1 MEDIKERL
9 TNYKYNFFINL
20 QNYLEN
26 DLIFYGSIKRYD
38 YFDKSSDV
46 DIAVI
51 TDNIKSTISK
61 LKNYLKI
68 DKEKIKKIFQKFKK
82 NENTIITG
90 YKLKYEDKEKNFVF
104 DILIYDE
111 MYRTHVMNNINE
123 INNLPKYMIFILC
136 IIKYLYYM
144 LGLLSHNV
152 FLETKNFIFNCYF
165 NSTINLDKKNFMTTI
180 ILDE

>member
-9 TNYKYNFFINL
+9 TNYKYNFFTNL
-20 QNYLEN
+20 QNYLGN
-26 DLIFYGSIKRYD
+26 DLIFYGSVKRYD
-38 YFDKSSDV
+38 YFDESSDV

-51 TDNIKSTISK
+51 TENIKSTISK

-68 DKEKIKKIFQKFKK
+68 DKEKVKKIFQKFKK

-90 YKLKYEDKEKNFVF
+90 YKFKYEDEEKKFFF

-111 MYRTHVMNNINE
+111 IYRKDIMNNINE
-123 INNLPKYMIFILC
+123 INNLPNYIIFLLC
-136 IIKYLYYM
+136 IIKYLHYKLNL
-144 LGLLSHNV
+144 LGHDV
-152 FLETKNFIFNCYF
+152 FLNIKNFIFNGYF
-165 NSTINLDKKNFMTTI
+165 NSTFNFSKKNFMTTI